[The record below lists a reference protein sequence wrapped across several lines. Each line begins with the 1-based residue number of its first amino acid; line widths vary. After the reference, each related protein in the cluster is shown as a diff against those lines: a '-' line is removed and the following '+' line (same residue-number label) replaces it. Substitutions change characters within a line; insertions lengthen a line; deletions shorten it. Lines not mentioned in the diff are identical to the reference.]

1 MNCLRLVSD
10 IMRYKYLLLLWYLW
24 LLSLVH
30 GENTESKKK
39 TDEESD
45 APTKSKSAKTQE
57 LLSSYERLREQV
69 IKMVEAP
76 DLSKII
82 EQEQKKREEESE
94 AIDDESFEKLWKK
107 QDTLFQ
113 RMVARMQNSEEAK
126 TEKDKKKLE
135 DEATDEDFKVFFKK
149 QKNLLKR
156 MIAQVQG
163 YGNLEDAPQ
172 DVDDIGISLEME
184 PTSPAVD
191 PAEEL
196 PELSPQEKAGEFLE
210 SAVSN

>member
-1 MNCLRLVSD
+1 M
-10 IMRYKYLLLLWYLW
+10 LLWYLY
-24 LLSLVH
+24 LLVVVH
-30 GENTESKKK
+30 SETTESKKK
-39 TDEESD
+39 NEEETDTS
-45 APTKSKSAKTQE
+45 TKTKSAKTQE
-57 LLSSYERLREQV
+57 LLTSYERLREQV

-113 RMVARMQNSEEAK
+113 RMVTRMQNSEEAK
-126 TEKDKKKLE
+126 TEKEKKKIE
-135 DEATDEDFKVFFKK
+135 DDATDEDFKVFFKK

-163 YGNLEDAPQ
+163 YGNLEEVPQ
-172 DVDDIGISLEME
+172 DFEDVGMGLEME
-184 PTSPAVD
+184 PTSPAVSQV
-191 PAEEL
+191 EE
-196 PELSPQEKAGEFLE
+196 PELSPQEKAGNFF
-210 SAVSN
+210 